1 MEIQITEGL
10 RMGLKVNKSTVE
22 EKKTTIQEIL
32 KLMNITRDYA
42 VGLDEKVSKKQIP
55 HYHIHF
61 TYYGTHSALTKYKQ
75 RKMPKWGAST
85 KLYKAKDK
93 HGSDLYA
100 WYGYACKESII
111 EVSPEIEMEKLKEN
125 AHTQKAFWESKQ
137 KYGEKIEAKK
147 ALVVSNEEKLF
158 QFLDLNALAFKI
170 APNAC
175 YTGTTNIR
183 SEARQRKSELTKV
196 LAWILKWHME
206 TFNKLTTYQ
215 RCEHLAYKWLI
226 TRQHMGY
233 DELIERK
240 QGNFFVEFYF

>member
-1 MEIQITEGL
+1 MEITITESI
-10 RMGLKVNKSTVE
+10 RMGLKVNKSTLE
-22 EKKTTIQEIL
+22 EKKTTIKEIL
-32 KLMNITRDYA
+32 KLLNITRDYT

-61 TYYGTHSALTKYKQ
+61 NYYGKYDAIQKLKS
-75 RKMPKWGAST
+75 RKMKGWGTST
-85 KLYKAKDK
+85 KLYKAKAK

-100 WYGYACKESII
+100 WYGYSCKESII

-137 KYGEKIEAKK
+137 KYGEKIETKK

-158 QFLDLNALAFKI
+158 QFLDLNALAFKVS
-170 APNAC
+170 PNAC

-183 SEARQRKSELTKV
+183 QEAHDRKSELSRV
-196 LAWILKWHME
+196 LATTLKWHME

-215 RCEHLAYKWLI
+215 RCEHLAYKWLL
-226 TRQHMGY
+226 TRKKMTY
-233 DELIERK
+233 EEFIERK
-240 QGNFFVEFYF
+240 QGNFYHEFYF

>member
-1 MEIQITEGL
+1 MELQITEGL

-22 EKKTTIQEIL
+22 EKKMTIQEIL

-85 KLYKAKDK
+85 KLYKAKAK

-100 WYGYACKESII
+100 WYGYACKETII
-111 EVSPEIEMEKLKEN
+111 EVSPEIEMEKLKQN

-137 KYGEKIEAKK
+137 KYGEKIEMKK
-147 ALVVSNEEKLF
+147 LHAVSNEEKLF
-158 QFLDLNALAFKI
+158 QFLDLQHSGKVLL
-170 APNAC
+170 
-175 YTGTTNIR
+175 TVLDSTNGLPLCC
-183 SEARQRKSELTKV
+183 QGKSELSKV
-196 LAWILKWHME
+196 LASILKWHME
-206 TFNKLTTYQ
+206 TFNKLTTFQ
-215 RCEHLAYKWLI
+215 RCEHLSYKWLL
-226 TRQHMGY
+226 TRNKMTY
-233 DELIERK
+233 EEFIDRK
-240 QGNFFVEFYF
+240 KGNFFQEFYF